1 MFINHSNLKDSS
13 FVLLLANHHQ
23 MFPNP
28 MKKII
33 LLLLIIPFVSTAQR
47 CPSPMAANIFKQ
59 HLNQLALQPNDQ
71 QKLQLA
77 KNILPGSCMLS
88 SQVKDIAMVFGGD
101 YYRFEFCKRAWKHVY
116 DPNNFYDVYD
126 AFAHLSNALRLYD
139 FINRQ
144 DAVVV
149 PAPAPTP
156 QVAQYWYPDLA
167 YPVAT
172 GYRGITGCDLPLAEN
187 DFEVI
192 CKPVILQKTDAAR
205 RSEALKVIANNCL
218 SLGQLMKLSTL
229 FQLESNRLA
238 FMKEVYPRTYD
249 LENYSFGTEVFS
261 HVPYKNDWLAYCPTI
276 IDPPVAPPSAPPVI
290 ICEVSQNDFE
300 DIKRSIGNVSVNSTK
315 LTLAKQIIS
324 TKKCFTVRQIA
335 GIIELFSVESSRLEV
350 ALFSYDFCT
359 NTSDYYQLTE
369 SFYTTSSKDKLLEFI
384 KSK

>member
-1 MFINHSNLKDSS
+1 
-13 FVLLLANHHQ
+13 
-23 MFPNP
+23 

-33 LLLLIIPFVSTAQR
+33 LLILLIPVMATAQR
-47 CPSPMAANIFKQ
+47 CPSPMPANIFKQ

-88 SQVKDIAMVFGGD
+88 SQIKDIAMVFGGD
-101 YYRFEFCKRAWKHVY
+101 YYRFEFCKRAWKNVY

-126 AFAHLSNALRLYD
+126 AFASFSNALRLYD
-139 FINRQ
+139 FVNREETS
-144 DAVVV
+144 
-149 PAPAPTP
+149 APTP
-156 QVAQYWYPDLA
+156 PIVQFWYPNLA
-167 YPVAT
+167 YPVAV

-187 DFEVI
+187 DFEVL
-192 CKPVILQKTDAAR
+192 CKPAILQKTDAAR
-205 RSEALKVIANNCL
+205 RSEALKIVANNCL
-218 SLGQLMKLSTL
+218 SLGQIMKLSTL

-238 FMKEVYPRTYD
+238 FMKEVYPRVHD

-276 IDPPVAPPSAPPVI
+276 IDPPVTPPTASPVV
-290 ICEVSQNDFE
+290 ICEVTQQDFE

-335 GIIELFSVESSRLEV
+335 GIIELFSIESSRLEI
-350 ALFSYDFCT
+350 ALYSYDYCI
-359 NTSDYYQLTE
+359 NKADYYQLTE
-369 SFYTTSSKDKLLEFI
+369 SFYTTGSKDKLLEFI
-384 KSK
+384 SNK